1 MTRFEWDDEKERSNQ
16 EKHGVAFHL
25 ARYAFA
31 DPQRVIAED
40 AAHSS
45 DEDRLFC
52 IGQVGDDILTVRF
65 TYRGDAIRIIGAG
78 YWRKGRQLYEKQ
90 NQLHG

>member
-1 MTRFEWDDEKERSNQ
+1 MTRFEWDNDKERINQ

-31 DPQRVIAED
+31 DPRRVIAED
-40 AAHSS
+40 ASHSS
-45 DEDRLFC
+45 SEYRFFC
-52 IGQVGDDILTVRF
+52 IGQVGDGILTVRF
-65 TYRGDAIRIIGAG
+65 TYRGDSIRIIGAG

-90 NQLHG
+90 NHIHR

>member
-1 MTRFEWDDEKERSNQ
+1 MIRFEWDDEKDRKNRDN
-16 EKHGVAFHL
+16 HGVGFRL

-40 AAHSS
+40 VIHSAN
-45 DEDRLFC
+45 EGRFFC
-52 IGQVGDDILTVRF
+52 IGRVGDGILTVRF

-78 YWRKGRQLYEKQ
+78 YWRKGRQCYETQ
-90 NQLHG
+90 NPIHG